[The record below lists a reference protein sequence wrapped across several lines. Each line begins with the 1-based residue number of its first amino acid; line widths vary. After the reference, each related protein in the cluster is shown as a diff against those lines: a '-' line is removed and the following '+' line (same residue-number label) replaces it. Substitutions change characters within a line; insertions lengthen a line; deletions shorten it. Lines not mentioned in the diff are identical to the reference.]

1 MDAGLLR
8 LGVELL
14 DVPLSHE
21 SVLAARAV
29 LTEHSRAAARELSRL
44 LRDAVA
50 DKDPHDRRSLSAR
63 MHPLVVQALLTTFQR
78 SLKEELREWL
88 DEDG

>member
-1 MDAGLLR
+1 LR
-8 LGVELL
+8 LG
-14 DVPLSHE
+14 
-21 SVLAARAV
+21 LALHDSPTTHYSAPASLAY
-29 LTEHSRAAARELSRL
+29 LTEQARAAARELSRL

-50 DKDPHDRRSLSAR
+50 DKDARDVRSLSAR

-88 DEDG
+88 DEEG